1 MKKKNS
7 KQDIMAE
14 NLQQEVAKFPEAKKE
29 MMRHIYQQLQARQ
42 MFLLKVIETFHINHK
57 LLQKTM
63 HWNEKAITVMAREDI
78 CHEEL
83 MKRLELAIIFLLR
96 EADLQDYEP
105 ASSQSYKCQRQDRYK
120 DMEKEWNKKH
130 KLDPWK
136 VKLEILECELDC
148 KKTFYHSMTGRSGIR
163 LLNALWQLDQK
174 AGLTQHNNQ

>member
-14 NLQQEVAKFPEAKKE
+14 NLQQEVAIFPEAKKE

-78 CHEEL
+78 CDNEL
-83 MKRLELAIIFLLR
+83 MNRLELAIIFLLR

-105 ASSQSYKCQRQDRYK
+105 ASSLSDKCQRQDRYK

-136 VKLEILECELDC
+136 VKLEILEYELDC

-174 AGLTQHNNQ
+174 AGLIQHNNK